1 VSAGAVVVQ
10 VPWPTSAG
18 PLRVRVGVGD
28 RWGIPGQRLAAPP
41 GLTMVTLTF
50 QLTTANLWLE
60 ATSRFPVSV
69 APEGTTVV
77 RLAWWVWGGRQGQS
91 RTLPLGG

>member
-18 PLRVRVGVGD
+18 PLRWRVGVGD
-28 RWGIPGQRLAAPP
+28 RWGLPGQRLASPP
-41 GLTMVTLTF
+41 GLTEVTLVF

-60 ATSRFPVSV
+60 ATSRFPVHV

-77 RLAWWVWGGRQGQS
+77 RLAWWVWDS
-91 RTLPLGG
+91 RLRGMRNAG

>member
-10 VPWPTSAG
+10 VPWLPVG
-18 PLRVRVGVGD
+18 PLCLRVGVGD

-41 GLTMVTLTF
+41 GLTVVTLVL

-60 ATSRFPVSV
+60 ATSRFPVYV

-77 RLAWWVWGGRQGQS
+77 RLAWWVWKSQLHG
-91 RTLPLGG
+91 